1 MSRTELLVIWMVLA
15 AVGSALQSER
25 NSSSRINLS
34 PKTFGGSRYRKI
46 SDSSGSQ
53 RRGPVPVPV
62 PALRR
67 GLNGSHSLGSQG
79 NEMPAAWQ
87 SETFMRHM
95 TGPGTTVVIPLLYTL
110 VLAASL
116 PLNLL
121 AILVFL
127 FKVGAANNSAVMYM
141 TNLAAADLLFA
152 LLLPLKI
159 SYHFSG
165 NDWRLGSFLCR
176 LVTAGFYAYMC
187 SSVLLVTCISVD
199 RCLAVVYPIRW
210 TSWRGRWRAA
220 CLCLA
225 SWLLSICGTL
235 PLFLTEQAVD
245 NYQLHITTCHDVQ
258 SFDDLH
264 TFSLYCLPYLL
275 VVFFLVP
282 LVVNTVCYA
291 KIISTLHSASAV
303 NPQGKRHAIV
313 LAIIVLCVFIVCFTP
328 TNIILVVHTLNL
340 FHGKGASLYFAYQL
354 CLCLGSVSCCLDPLI
369 YYYASSSFQDQL
381 HHLLRSG
388 QNEMIQVKER
398 INKVGTS
405 TPHQRNLQNGVEAIM
420 LNTS

>member
-1 MSRTELLVIWMVLA
+1 MPGVWV
-15 AVGSALQSER
+15 SE
-25 NSSSRINLS
+25 SV
-34 PKTFGGSRYRKI
+34 
-46 SDSSGSQ
+46 
-53 RRGPVPVPV
+53 RGY
-62 PALRR
+62 L
-67 GLNGSHSLGSQG
+67 
-79 NEMPAAWQ
+79 
-87 SETFMRHM
+87 

-127 FKVGAANNSAVMYM
+127 FKVGLANNPTVIYM
-141 TNLAAADLLFA
+141 INLAAADLLFV
-152 LLLPLKI
+152 LLLPPMI

-165 NDWRLGSFLCR
+165 NDWRLGPILCR
-176 LVTAGFYAYMC
+176 LVTGGFYAYMC
-187 SSVLLVTCISVD
+187 SSVLLMTCISVD

-210 TSWRGRWRAA
+210 TSWRSRWRAT

-235 PLFLTEQAVD
+235 PFFLTEQTMYIAD
-245 NYQLHITTCHDVQ
+245 LNITTCHDVL
-258 SFDDLH
+258 SFDAWR
-264 TFSLYCLPYLL
+264 TFSLYYLPYQL

-282 LVVNTVCYA
+282 LVVNTACYT
-291 KIISTLHSASAV
+291 KIILTLHSASAV
-303 NPQGKRHAIV
+303 NRQGKRQAIV

-328 TNIILVVHTLNL
+328 TNIILVVHALHL
-340 FHGKGASLYFAYQL
+340 YPEKEESLYFAYIL
-354 CLCLGSVSCCLDPLI
+354 CVCLGSVSCCLDPLI
-369 YYYASSSFQDQL
+369 YYYVSSSFQNQL

-388 QNEMIQVKER
+388 QNKMIQVKER

-405 TPHQRNLQNGVEAIM
+405 TPHQRDLQNGVEAIM